1 MKTCKSNSLPRSVGF
16 LLHYFIVNEGGRWEG
31 WLTTLCDVLL
41 FRNLYI
47 IFDSATSLSDYF
59 SQFVQALTCDLKV
72 VSSSPS
78 EISTFFFISMR
89 NLIKIYFTYTTKHYE
104 FRFFF
109 RTVTLLCFENGLL
122 PSTLI
127 RQSAPYYN
135 TTLNLKK
142 KCSKNIDT
150 SISVDLEK
158 FSIIETVF
166 YFVRIK

>member
-1 MKTCKSNSLPRSVGF
+1 MTYFSFELFNKF
-16 LLHYFIVNEGGRWEG
+16 LYYLWFGNLFVR
-31 WLTTLCDVLL
+31 LL
-41 FRNLYI
+41 FSVCSSTDLWSEGREFESVRDIYI
-47 IFDSATSLSDYF
+47 
-59 SQFVQALTCDLKV
+59 
-72 VSSSPS
+72 
-78 EISTFFFISMR
+78 FFISMR

-127 RQSAPYYN
+127 RQSAPYYH

>member
-1 MKTCKSNSLPRSVGF
+1 MRGMVNHTLWRTSLSNYS
-16 LLHYFIVNEGGRWEG
+16 I
-31 WLTTLCDVLL
+31 
-41 FRNLYI
+41 NLYI

-59 SQFVQALTCDLKV
+59 SQFVQALTCDLKA

-127 RQSAPYYN
+127 RQSAPYYH

-142 KCSKNIDT
+142 KCSKNIDA
-150 SISVDLEK
+150 SISIGLEK

>member
-1 MKTCKSNSLPRSVGF
+1 MTYFSFELFNKSLYYLWFGNLFVR
-16 LLHYFIVNEGGRWEG
+16 
-31 WLTTLCDVLL
+31 LL
-41 FRNLYI
+41 F
-47 IFDSATSLSDYF
+47 SVCSST
-59 SQFVQALTCDLKV
+59 DLW
-72 VSSSPS
+72 S
-78 EISTFFFISMR
+78 EGREFESVRDIYNFFISMR

-127 RQSAPYYN
+127 RQSAPYYH

>member
-1 MKTCKSNSLPRSVGF
+1 MTYFSFELFNKSLYYLWFGNLFVR
-16 LLHYFIVNEGGRWEG
+16 
-31 WLTTLCDVLL
+31 LL
-41 FRNLYI
+41 FSVCSSTNLWSEGREFESVRDIYI
-47 IFDSATSLSDYF
+47 
-59 SQFVQALTCDLKV
+59 
-72 VSSSPS
+72 
-78 EISTFFFISMR
+78 FFISMR

-127 RQSAPYYN
+127 RQSAPYYH

>member
-1 MKTCKSNSLPRSVGF
+1 MTYFSFELFNKSLYYLWFGNLFVR
-16 LLHYFIVNEGGRWEG
+16 
-31 WLTTLCDVLL
+31 LL
-41 FRNLYI
+41 FSVCSSTNLWSEGREFESVRDIYI
-47 IFDSATSLSDYF
+47 
-59 SQFVQALTCDLKV
+59 
-72 VSSSPS
+72 
-78 EISTFFFISMR
+78 FFFISMR

-127 RQSAPYYN
+127 RQSAPYYH

>member
-1 MKTCKSNSLPRSVGF
+1 MTYFSFELFNKSLYYLWFGNLFVR
-16 LLHYFIVNEGGRWEG
+16 
-31 WLTTLCDVLL
+31 LL
-41 FRNLYI
+41 FSVCSSTNLWSEGREFESVRDIYI
-47 IFDSATSLSDYF
+47 
-59 SQFVQALTCDLKV
+59 
-72 VSSSPS
+72 
-78 EISTFFFISMR
+78 FFISMR

-127 RQSAPYYN
+127 RQSAPYYH

-158 FSIIETVF
+158 FSINETVF

>member
-1 MKTCKSNSLPRSVGF
+1 MTYFSFELFNKSLY
-16 LLHYFIVNEGGRWEG
+16 YFWFGNLFV
-31 WLTTLCDVLL
+31 TLL
-41 FRNLYI
+41 FSVCSSTDLCSEGREFESVRDIYI
-47 IFDSATSLSDYF
+47 
-59 SQFVQALTCDLKV
+59 
-72 VSSSPS
+72 
-78 EISTFFFISMR
+78 FFISMR

-127 RQSAPYYN
+127 RQSAPYYH

-150 SISVDLEK
+150 SISVGLEK

>member
-1 MKTCKSNSLPRSVGF
+1 MRGMVNHTLWRTSLSNYS
-16 LLHYFIVNEGGRWEG
+16 I
-31 WLTTLCDVLL
+31 
-41 FRNLYI
+41 NLYI

-127 RQSAPYYN
+127 RQSAPYYH
-135 TTLNLKK
+135 TTLNFKK
-142 KCSKNIDT
+142 KFKEYWYIHIGRSWKILYYWN
-150 SISVDLEK
+150 SILFCENK
-158 FSIIETVF
+158 IETNIRHALF
-166 YFVRIK
+166 LFSGLQ

>member
-1 MKTCKSNSLPRSVGF
+1 MTYFSFELFNKSLYYLWFGNLFVR
-16 LLHYFIVNEGGRWEG
+16 
-31 WLTTLCDVLL
+31 LL
-41 FRNLYI
+41 FSVCSSTNLWSEGREFESVRDIYI
-47 IFDSATSLSDYF
+47 
-59 SQFVQALTCDLKV
+59 
-72 VSSSPS
+72 
-78 EISTFFFISMR
+78 FFISMR

-127 RQSAPYYN
+127 RQSAPYYH

-142 KCSKNIDT
+142 KCSKNIDA
-150 SISVDLEK
+150 SISIGLEK

>member
-1 MKTCKSNSLPRSVGF
+1 MTYFSFELFNKSLYYLWFDNLFVR
-16 LLHYFIVNEGGRWEG
+16 
-31 WLTTLCDVLL
+31 LL
-41 FRNLYI
+41 FSVCSSTDLWSEGREFESVRDIYI
-47 IFDSATSLSDYF
+47 
-59 SQFVQALTCDLKV
+59 
-72 VSSSPS
+72 
-78 EISTFFFISMR
+78 FFISMR

-127 RQSAPYYN
+127 RQSAPYYH

>member
-1 MKTCKSNSLPRSVGF
+1 MTYFSFELFNKSLYYLWFGNLFVR
-16 LLHYFIVNEGGRWEG
+16 
-31 WLTTLCDVLL
+31 LL
-41 FRNLYI
+41 FSVCSSTDLWSEGREFESVRDIYI
-47 IFDSATSLSDYF
+47 
-59 SQFVQALTCDLKV
+59 
-72 VSSSPS
+72 
-78 EISTFFFISMR
+78 FFISMR

-127 RQSAPYYN
+127 RQSAPYYH

>member
-1 MKTCKSNSLPRSVGF
+1 MT
-16 LLHYFIVNEGGRWEG
+16 
-31 WLTTLCDVLL
+31 
-41 FRNLYI
+41 
-47 IFDSATSLSDYF
+47 YF
-59 SQFVQALTCDLKV
+59 SFELFNKSLYYLWFGNLFVRLLYSVC
-72 VSSSPS
+72 SSTNLWS
-78 EISTFFFISMR
+78 EGREFESVRDIYIFFISMR

-127 RQSAPYYN
+127 RQSAPYYH

>member
-1 MKTCKSNSLPRSVGF
+1 MTYFSFELFNKSLYYLWFGNLFVR
-16 LLHYFIVNEGGRWEG
+16 
-31 WLTTLCDVLL
+31 LL
-41 FRNLYI
+41 FSVCSSTNLWSEGREFESVRDMYI
-47 IFDSATSLSDYF
+47 
-59 SQFVQALTCDLKV
+59 
-72 VSSSPS
+72 
-78 EISTFFFISMR
+78 FFISMR

-127 RQSAPYYN
+127 RQSAPYYH

>member
-1 MKTCKSNSLPRSVGF
+1 MRGMVNHTLWRTSLSNYS
-16 LLHYFIVNEGGRWEG
+16 I
-31 WLTTLCDVLL
+31 
-41 FRNLYI
+41 NLYI

-109 RTVTLLCFENGLL
+109 RTVTLLCFLKWFT
-122 PSTLI
+122 SI
-127 RQSAPYYN
+127 YIN
-135 TTLNLKK
+135 TPKCPILQYHLKFKK
-142 KCSKNIDT
+142 KMFKEYWYIHIGRSWKILYYWN
-150 SISVDLEK
+150 SILFCENK
-158 FSIIETVF
+158 IETNIRHALF
-166 YFVRIK
+166 LFSA

>member
-1 MKTCKSNSLPRSVGF
+1 MTYFSFELFNKSLYYLWFGNLFVR
-16 LLHYFIVNEGGRWEG
+16 
-31 WLTTLCDVLL
+31 LL
-41 FRNLYI
+41 FSVCSSTDLWSEGREFESVRDIYI
-47 IFDSATSLSDYF
+47 
-59 SQFVQALTCDLKV
+59 
-72 VSSSPS
+72 
-78 EISTFFFISMR
+78 FFISMR

-127 RQSAPYYN
+127 RQSAPYYH
-135 TTLNLKK
+135 TTLNFKK